1 MGRWDLPRG
10 ARLKSPHL
18 LRVDDAPERFAPLI
32 EAARALGLRIGWL
45 ELGGAGHPVPPVLE
59 VAAGLGVLRAVEVGE
74 GRTVAVKPLRG
85 APVLK
90 DLLREHF
97 RGCALVL
104 VRGDLGDLKDLSS
117 LRIEESGWIVTP
129 PGAASRSYPPEKL
142 AEALRKP
149 NPWDF

>member
-1 MGRWDLPRG
+1 
-10 ARLKSPHL
+10 LKVPHL
-18 LRVDDAPERFAPLI
+18 LRVEETPERFAPLV
-32 EAARALGLRIGWL
+32 EAARALGLRTGWL
-45 ELGGAGHPVPPVLE
+45 ELGGTAHPVPPVLE
-59 VAAGLGVLRAVEVGE
+59 AAAALRVLRAVEVGE

-104 VRGDLGDLKDLSS
+104 VRGEIAAPS
-117 LRIEESGWIVTP
+117 LRIEDSIWKVTP
-129 PGAASRSYPPEKL
+129 PGAASRSYTPEKL

-149 NPWDF
+149 NPWDLDPIAAP

>member
-1 MGRWDLPRG
+1 M
-10 ARLKSPHL
+10 KSPHL
-18 LRVDDAPERFAPLI
+18 LRVEETPERFAPLV
-32 EAARALGLRIGWL
+32 EAVRALGLRVGWL
-45 ELGGAGHPVPPVLE
+45 ELGGAAHPLPPVLAA
-59 VAAGLGVLRAVEVGE
+59 AAGLGVLRAVEVGE

-104 VRGDLGDLKDLSS
+104 VRGEIEAPS
-117 LRIEESGWIVTP
+117 LRIEDEGWIVAP
-129 PGAASRSYPPEKL
+129 PGAASRSYTPEKL

-149 NPWDF
+149 NPWNLEPIVAP